1 MTIGYFARPVC
12 GTLGHFLV
20 EWWLIDN
27 ICCLNH
33 ARELNAGSFKETG
46 QLATMRRKTN
56 PFGGG
61 MTETREMEDETQS
74 CKGVISEAD
83 QLPSVS

>member
-1 MTIGYFARPVC
+1 MTIGYFSRPVC

-46 QLATMRRKTN
+46 QFSTMRRKTN
-56 PFGGG
+56 PFGKG
-61 MTETREMEDETQS
+61 MIETRQMEDEVRS